1 MQLLGPSL
9 ALLALAGGLFT
20 PLDNFS
26 QGFQDFAKFTPAYGV
41 GVLSRAPFGSDGNVS
56 LAVLNIAVWTAI
68 FVGGAAWRMSKDTQ
82 RV

>member
-1 MQLLGPSL
+1 
-9 ALLALAGGLFT
+9 AGGLFT

-26 QGFQDFAKFTPAYGV
+26 HGFQDFAKFTPAYGV
-41 GVLSRAPFGSDGNVS
+41 GVLSRAPFGGSDGNLG

-68 FVGGAAWRMSKDTQ
+68 FVGGAAWRMSKDTT